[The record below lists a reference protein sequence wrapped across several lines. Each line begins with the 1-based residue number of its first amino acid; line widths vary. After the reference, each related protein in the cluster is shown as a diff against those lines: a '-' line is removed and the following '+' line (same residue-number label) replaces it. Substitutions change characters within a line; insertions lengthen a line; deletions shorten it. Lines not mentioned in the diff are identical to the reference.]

1 MKILKGI
8 SANSGLAKG
17 TANVYTEEIEE
28 NIPHYIVEE
37 ENIEKE
43 IARLKEAYGKT
54 KIAIEEM
61 LNASEEIFGKAGED
75 IFAAHNTILKDEALF
90 EEIVTLIKKRL
101 INAEHAVNDVFDIYQ
116 EKFKQKDFH
125 FSEITHDIV
134 DVRNRILSSFDGV
147 SGQFECPFSERQ
159 PVVIVS
165 KRLNPTMIL
174 NTSQSEVLAF
184 VTEEGG
190 LTSHG
195 TILAQN
201 YGVPIVFGINV
212 KGNVSCGDKVIVDA
226 SMSKVIVKPDKKTER
241 YYDKKIEA
249 AEKRKKYCII
259 KGKTP
264 TQTKKGLRL
273 TLKANISMQAEIK
286 LLEDLNY
293 NGVGLLRSEFLFA
306 NRPEAPS
313 EEDWFKVYKNIVE
326 TAGDKNVNIRLLDI
340 SEDKMPTYLHLAPG
354 ENHDL
359 GIRGA
364 RAIDVLYDTYL
375 RQTKAI
381 LRASV
386 YGKARLL
393 YPMISDVSDIESFR
407 ELKEK
412 AESVLR
418 KEKKKY
424 RKDIKEGIMIETPA
438 AALMSGTLMKYV
450 DFANI
455 GSNDLLQYTLA
466 ASRGNQ
472 IIEKRYHILHPSLVR
487 LMEIIVKETRA
498 YKKEICLCGEI
509 ASFEE
514 FYPLFLSIGINS
526 FSVEASKLSDIK
538 CNLLHVRKRDK
549 SFVKKFYTNL
559 KKDDIEKFFE
569 IKPFK

>member
-1 MKILKGI
+1 MKTLKGI
-8 SANSGLAKG
+8 SANTGFVKG
-17 TANVYTEEIEE
+17 IASVYTEEVEE
-28 NIPHYIVEE
+28 NIPHYIIEE
-37 ENIEKE
+37 DRIKSE
-43 IARLKEAYGKT
+43 ITRLKEAYSKT

-61 LNASEEIFGKAGED
+61 LKASEEIFGKAGED
-75 IFAAHNTILKDEALF
+75 IFAAHNTILEDEALF
-90 EEIVTLIKKRL
+90 EEIVVLIKKRL
-101 INAEHAVNDVFDIYQ
+101 VNAEHAVNDVFDTYK

-165 KRLNPTMIL
+165 KRLSPSMIL

-201 YGVPIVFGINV
+201 YGVPIVFGIDV

-340 SEDKMPTYLHLAPG
+340 SEDKMPTYLHLPPG
-354 ENHDL
+354 EKNNL
-359 GIRGA
+359 GVRGA
-364 RAIDVLYDTYL
+364 RAIDIFYDMYL
-375 RQTKAI
+375 SQMKAI
-381 LRASV
+381 LRVSV

-407 ELKEK
+407 ELKKK

-514 FYPLFLSIGINS
+514 FYPLFLSIGIKS

-549 SFVKKFYTNL
+549 SFVEKFYTNL
-559 KKDDIEKFFE
+559 KKDDIEKFFRN
-569 IKPFK
+569 